1 MSAVVWIKNVG
12 TIATEDRLLN
22 WRTMIEKTCVL
33 RNQAAETHGHY
44 FLMVL
49 THETSVAAFLNINHS
64 IRSKAPWSSELN
76 QMIQNPRGNRFGI
89 AAIKFAA
96 AATIYQL

>member
-1 MSAVVWIKNVG
+1 
-12 TIATEDRLLN
+12 
-22 WRTMIEKTCVL
+22 MIEKTCVL

-76 QMIQNPRGNRFGI
+76 QMIQDLGLLRLSLLL
-89 AAIKFAA
+89 
-96 AATIYQL
+96 QLLSTSFSYK